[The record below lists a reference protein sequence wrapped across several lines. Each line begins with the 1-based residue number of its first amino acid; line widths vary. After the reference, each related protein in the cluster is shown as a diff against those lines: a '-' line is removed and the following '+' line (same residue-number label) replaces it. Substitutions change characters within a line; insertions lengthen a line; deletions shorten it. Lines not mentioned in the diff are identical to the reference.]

1 MKKTPEFDR
10 VYKVRDSRA
19 NKFLVMYQA
28 EGTGKIGIVV
38 SKKVGNSVIRHRVT
52 RLIREAYRLN
62 RDQISENR
70 DIIIVAREAA
80 KEQGFTVIEQAFLE
94 LLERHTNKN
103 EKNFDWY
110 DQVLSE
116 IPFTAE
122 DLFSLHIYPYL
133 FSVRNRSD

>member
-10 VYKVRDSRA
+10 VYKIRNSKA
-19 NKFLVMYQA
+19 NRFLIMYQA

-62 RDQISENR
+62 RDQISEDR

-80 KEQGFTVIEQAFLE
+80 KEQGFTVIEQAFMDLLLRFE
-94 LLERHTNKN
+94 LKN
-103 EKNFDWY
+103 QN
-110 DQVLSE
+110 
-116 IPFTAE
+116 
-122 DLFSLHIYPYL
+122 
-133 FSVRNRSD
+133 

>member
-1 MKKTPEFDR
+1 MNSMKKTPEFDR

-19 NKFLVMYQA
+19 NRFLVMYQA

-62 RDQISENR
+62 RDQISDDR
-70 DIIIVAREAA
+70 DIIVVAREAA

-94 LLERHTNKN
+94 LIRKFALKN
-103 EKNFDWY
+103 QEIKN
-110 DQVLSE
+110 
-116 IPFTAE
+116 
-122 DLFSLHIYPYL
+122 
-133 FSVRNRSD
+133 

>member
-1 MKKTPEFDR
+1 MRNINSMKKTPEFDR

-103 EKNFDWY
+103 QNHKELK
-110 DQVLSE
+110 
-116 IPFTAE
+116 
-122 DLFSLHIYPYL
+122 
-133 FSVRNRSD
+133 